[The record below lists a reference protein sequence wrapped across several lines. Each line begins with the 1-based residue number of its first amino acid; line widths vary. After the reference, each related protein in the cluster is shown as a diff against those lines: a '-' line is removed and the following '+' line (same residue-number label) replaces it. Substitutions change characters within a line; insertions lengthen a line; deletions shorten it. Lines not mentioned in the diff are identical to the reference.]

1 MTPTID
7 AMRSDLPRATVRWRQ
22 EGLTQKNCDV
32 LVDGQVVAVLPV
44 CSFAYTADRMSSLPM
59 VTLSLHAS
67 DVDIATFDPAS
78 LDSSGSAK

>member
-1 MTPTID
+1 MIPTID

-22 EGLTQKNCDV
+22 EGLTQKSCDV

-44 CSFAYTADRMSSLPM
+44 CSFAYTADRMTSLPM

-67 DVDIATFDPAS
+67 DVDIATLDPTTVTRS
-78 LDSSGSAK
+78 ERAK

>member
-32 LVDGQVVAVLPV
+32 LVDGQDELFADGNALP
-44 CSFAYTADRMSSLPM
+44 SRQRR
-59 VTLSLHAS
+59 
-67 DVDIATFDPAS
+67 
-78 LDSSGSAK
+78 